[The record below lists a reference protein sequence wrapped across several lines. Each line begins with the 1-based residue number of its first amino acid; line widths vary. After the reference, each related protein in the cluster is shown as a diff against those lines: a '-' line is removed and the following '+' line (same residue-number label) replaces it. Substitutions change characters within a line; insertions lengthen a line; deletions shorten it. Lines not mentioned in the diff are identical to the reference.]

1 MSTAFKEKPK
11 DDEVFNETP
20 IKVAKDHLK
29 IEEGDS
35 EKKKLKENLF
45 VLVPRIRTTSIL
57 KNKKGN
63 FKKS

>member
-20 IKVAKDHLK
+20 IKVVKDQLK

-45 VLVPRIRTTSIL
+45 VLVPRVRTTSIL